1 MIPIRGLG
9 STSLVFLLKISD
21 PNINRAGSYGD
32 SPEGS
37 QPETAPEIPERRL
50 VL

>member
-1 MIPIRGLG
+1 MIPIGGLV
-9 STSLVFLLKISD
+9 SKSLVFLLQFSD

-32 SPEGS
+32 FLAGS
-37 QPETAPEIPERRL
+37 QPETASEIPVRRL